1 MHQAFRNA
9 GDDTEILATAIC
21 AEQCDDLQAE
31 GVDHLHFYTLNNPDL
46 VYNISR
52 ALGFEAV
59 GVDLA
64 ASVA

>member
-1 MHQAFRNA
+1 
-9 GDDTEILATAIC
+9 
-21 AEQCDDLQAE
+21 
-31 GVDHLHFYTLNNPDL
+31 VDHLHFYTLNNPDL